1 MKIENLEE
9 LIFTLNEEQLEELK
23 RKVDELE
30 TYIKDVS
37 KRN

>member
-23 RKVDELE
+23 RKVEELE
-30 TYIKDVS
+30 TYAKDVS

>member
-9 LIFTLNEEQLEELK
+9 LVFSLNEEQLEELK

-30 TYIKDVS
+30 NFIKDVS